1 VVVVVKSDLFLIV
14 SPVKKSK
21 KNADGMTL
29 EQLEGLSWPDLKA
42 LAKKHQVKTGKK
54 KSEHLDA
61 LKEFF
66 EL

>member
-1 VVVVVKSDLFLIV
+1 MLNLIFFIV

-29 EQLEGLSWPDLKA
+29 EQLEGLSWPALKA
-42 LAKKHQVKTGKK
+42 LAKKHQVKAGKK
-54 KSEHLDA
+54 KSEHLEA